1 MVRVFLKPLKEMIPW
16 NFCVRVVIAQ
26 KMQEAIIYV
35 AVALE
40 TEPDRPP
47 IPYGDPACRKALY
60 EVLLMMVTS
69 PSTEWPPPVQCAV
82 AIFRKGCHD
91 ANPQVSTRIA

>member
-1 MVRVFLKPLKEMIPW
+1 MKFYVHI
-16 NFCVRVVIAQ
+16 VIVQ
-26 KMQEAIIYV
+26 KMQEAIICT

-47 IPYGDPACRKALY
+47 IPYGDPTCRKALY
-60 EVLLMMVTS
+60 EVLLMLVTS

-91 ANPQVSTRIA
+91 ESSQVSIPATYFHN

>member
-69 PSTEWPPPVQCAV
+69 PSTEWPPQYSVPLLFFVKVVTTQTH
-82 AIFRKGCHD
+82 R
-91 ANPQVSTRIA
+91 